1 MIEKFCE
8 YFNGYFNNQKQ
19 AFSYPSKFAL
29 IELYHEKLDN
39 YKFRVKQKYS
49 ISDTPYR
56 ESIIKIIE
64 NDNFLLLKNYKNDG
78 ETEINGCD
86 VLVFE
91 KEGEFLG
98 KNISNQCIIKN
109 QGKDTYLVT
118 ESILGEGYY
127 KVVDKGYDLYTND
140 QVWGSYNGFFCFNK
154 LSS

>member
-8 YFNGYFNNQKQ
+8 YFKGYFNNQKQ
-19 AFSYPSKFAL
+19 AFSYHSKFAL
-29 IELYHEKLDN
+29 IELYNEKLDDH
-39 YKFRVKQKYS
+39 KFKIKQKYS

-118 ESILGEGYY
+118 ESIIGEGYY

>member
-8 YFNGYFNNQKQ
+8 YFKGYFNNQKQ

-29 IELYHEKLDN
+29 IELYHEKLDDH
-39 YKFRVKQKYS
+39 KFKIKQKYS

-91 KEGEFLG
+91 KEGEFLC

>member
-8 YFNGYFNNQKQ
+8 YFKGYFNNQKQ

-78 ETEINGCD
+78 ETELNGCD

>member
-8 YFNGYFNNQKQ
+8 YFKGYFNNQKQ

-29 IELYHEKLDN
+29 IELYHEKLDDH
-39 YKFRVKQKYS
+39 KFKIKQKYS

>member
-8 YFNGYFNNQKQ
+8 YFKGYFNNQKQ

-29 IELYHEKLDN
+29 IELYHEKLDDH
-39 YKFRVKQKYS
+39 KFKIKQKYS

-98 KNISNQCIIKN
+98 KNISNQCIIK
-109 QGKDTYLVT
+109 K
-118 ESILGEGYY
+118 
-127 KVVDKGYDLYTND
+127 
-140 QVWGSYNGFFCFNK
+140 
-154 LSS
+154 

>member
-8 YFNGYFNNQKQ
+8 YFKGYFNNQKQ

-29 IELYHEKLDN
+29 IELYHEKLDDH
-39 YKFRVKQKYS
+39 KFKIKQKYS

-118 ESILGEGYY
+118 ESILG
-127 KVVDKGYDLYTND
+127 
-140 QVWGSYNGFFCFNK
+140 
-154 LSS
+154 

>member
-8 YFNGYFNNQKQ
+8 YFKGYFNNQKQ

-29 IELYHEKLDN
+29 IELYHEKHDDH
-39 YKFRVKQKYS
+39 KFKIKQKYS
-49 ISDTPYR
+49 ISVTPYR

>member
-19 AFSYPSKFAL
+19 AYSYPSKFAL

-78 ETEINGCD
+78 ETELNGCD

-109 QGKDTYLVT
+109 QGRDTYLVT